1 MILISVTHLWVS
13 WDCGRHESSRKP
25 LFSCIWYNIT
35 FKFLIKLLCF
45 SPRSQFPIYSF
56 YFTSVQQH
64 ICNKHL
70 QIKNSQTKWFF
81 LRFFLQKKWLNIL
94 PCPDKGGCAWKG
106 FTTKEWQHF
115 RYGLAVLHPFS
126 AGWDLIDGM
135 ATAESFPRTSTLQVV
150 M

>member
-56 YFTSVQQH
+56 YFASVQQH

-106 FTTKEWQHF
+106 FATKEWQHF
-115 RYGLAVLHPFS
+115 RYGWQCYIRLALVGTWL
-126 AGWDLIDGM
+126 
-135 ATAESFPRTSTLQVV
+135 TAWQRRSLFREQAHSR
-150 M
+150 